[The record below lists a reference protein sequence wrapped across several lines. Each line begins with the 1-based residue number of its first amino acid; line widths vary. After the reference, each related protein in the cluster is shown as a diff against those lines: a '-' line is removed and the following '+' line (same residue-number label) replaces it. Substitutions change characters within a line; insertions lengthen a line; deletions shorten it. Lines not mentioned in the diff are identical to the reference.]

1 MGDTG
6 YVPAPI
12 ELPAALASTLTNW
25 FDDREVVSPSVNYA
39 VFDRSGVVFQHGIG
53 EFQLDGRAPQADTV
67 YRIASMSKSFEM
79 AAVLVLV
86 ERGLLG
92 LDDLVSDHVAEFTD
106 PVDAFGAPTPVTVRM
121 LMSNSSALPEDN
133 GWADYELG
141 LSRDDFLA
149 MIARGLHFA
158 GTPGYGYQYSNIGFW
173 LLGVIV
179 ENVSGQ
185 SFKDFATATLL
196 EPLGLADTRYSV
208 GDYPE
213 SDADRIAHG
222 FGTFDE
228 GTTWFDRPFVGTGIG
243 GCAASMF
250 STVGDIAA
258 WSGWLSSAF
267 DTDNADDT
275 VLSRASRRL
284 MQRIHTSMPAPSDRP
299 AEPQLEGVG
308 YGLGLMVE
316 NDVRFGLISQ
326 HSGGLP
332 GWSSNMRWHQESG
345 IGVVVFA
352 NTNGV
357 KPGIAATGML
367 RAVLE
372 ELAPP
377 ARDITLWPE
386 TIAAATAIDEAIRSG
401 DDITV
406 AGSLFSPNLLSD
418 VPADVRAARLAKL
431 VDEIGGL
438 TASAA
443 GIGDRLLWATSEAH
457 VAWSIPGT
465 NGELE
470 CRIELTPTEPPMLQ
484 RLEVERR
491 VPVTALS
498 SVIRHYRPHA
508 S

>member
-1 MGDTG
+1 M
-6 YVPAPI
+6 PAPI
-12 ELPAALASTLTNW
+12 ELPAALATTLTTW
-25 FDDREVVSPSVNYA
+25 FDEREMVSPSVDYA
-39 VFDRSGVVFQHGIG
+39 VFDRTGVVFQHGIG
-53 EFQLDGRAPQADTV
+53 EFQLDGRAPRVDTV

-86 ERGLLG
+86 ERGLLA

-106 PVDAFGAPTPVTVRM
+106 PVDAFGVAAPVTIHM

-133 GWADYELG
+133 GWADHELG
-141 LSRDDFLA
+141 LSRADFLA
-149 MIARGLHFA
+149 VIARGLHFA
-158 GTPGYGYQYSNIGFW
+158 GTPGFGYQYSNIGFW

-185 SFKDFATATLL
+185 SFEDFATTTLL
-196 EPLGLADTRYSV
+196 EPLGLGDTRYSV
-208 GDYPE
+208 GDYPQ
-213 SDADRIAHG
+213 SDAARIAHG

-228 GTTWFDRPFVGTGIG
+228 GATWFDRPVVGTGIG

-250 STVGDIAA
+250 STVADIAA

-267 DTDNADDT
+267 DADNADDT

-284 MQRIHTSMPAPSDRP
+284 MQRIHTSMPAPADRP
-299 AEPQLEGVG
+299 AEQQLEGVG

-316 NDVRFGLISQ
+316 NDVRFGLIAQ

-367 RAVLE
+367 RAVLD
-372 ELAPP
+372 ELDPP
-377 ARDITLWPE
+377 ALDIAIWPQ
-386 TIAAATAIDEAIRSG
+386 TVDAATAIDEAIRAG
-401 DDITV
+401 GDITV
-406 AGSLFSPNLLSD
+406 AESIFSPNLLSD

-431 VDEIGGL
+431 VGEIGGL

-443 GIGDRLLWATSEAH
+443 AIGDRLIWATSEAH
-457 VAWSIPGT
+457 VAWSIPGI

-470 CRIELTPTEPPMLQ
+470 CRIELTPTDPPMVQ

-498 SVIRHYRPHA
+498 SVIRHYRPVT